1 MMLWTQPEEANMK
14 VECNEQVP
22 APLSAHDLAGADAVA
37 FGTGATQTDAQGTV
51 RHVPQDAWVKALNDV
66 QTLTYE
72 RTRVASALAEVQRVL
87 KVSGSGDDGLS
98 AKRVAELLNRIGP
111 VLDDVNERQRLRDNP
126 PMCTTRAASSA
137 ISRRGVADVR
147 QPLRARPSR
156 GAQDNPRD

>member
-126 PMCTTRAASSA
+126 P
-137 ISRRGVADVR
+137 IVYDPRGVVGNLA
-147 QPLRARPSR
+147 AR
-156 GAQDNPRD
+156 GG